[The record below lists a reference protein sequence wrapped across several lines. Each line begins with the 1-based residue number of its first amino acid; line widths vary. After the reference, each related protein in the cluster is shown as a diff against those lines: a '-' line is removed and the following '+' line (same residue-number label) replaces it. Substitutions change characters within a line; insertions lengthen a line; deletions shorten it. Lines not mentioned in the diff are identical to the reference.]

1 MHEQQADTPIVSNS
15 VDTPSNILPVINEAL
30 ETTVAKNEDESTVH
44 EGKKPSKVIRVIIVQ
59 IKKKNCKNILLLSM
73 EKRSHLNANHVPITQ
88 FWKVTYNV
96 T

>member
-30 ETTVAKNEDESTVH
+30 ETTVAKNEDESTVY

-59 IKKKNCKNILLLSM
+59 IKKTKDWALVQ
-73 EKRSHLNANHVPITQ
+73 NAASAGGV
-88 FWKVTYNV
+88 KVELGFFR
-96 T
+96 